1 MLSIGVI
8 GYGYWGPNL
17 VRNFQECGVAK
28 VTMVSDLNESRL
40 ELAKA
45 RYPSIK
51 TTPNHLELIRS
62 SEIDAVAIATPVGTH
77 HDLAMSA
84 LQAGKHIFVEKPLTQ
99 TSEQAKQLI
108 AEAGNRDLTLMVDH
122 TFIYTGAVR
131 KLKELVVG
139 DDLGDIYY
147 YDAERVNLGLF
158 QPDVSVIWDLA
169 VHDLAILNYVFPNEP
184 VAVSATGMDHI
195 PGKPVNIAYI
205 TLYFNDPM
213 IAHIN
218 VNWLSPVKLRRTLV
232 GGDRK
237 MILYDDLEPSE
248 KIKIYD
254 KGIELTNRE
263 SIYETLV
270 GYRAGDMWAPKLD
283 GTEALHREA
292 CHFVESIQ
300 NKTEPVSGGEAGLYV
315 VRILEAATS
324 SMEARG
330 APINLT

>member
-28 VTMVSDLNESRL
+28 VSMVSDLNESYL
-40 ELAKA
+40 ELAKT
-45 RYPSIK
+45 RYPSIE
-51 TTPNHLELIRS
+51 TTPDHLELIRS
-62 SEIDAVAIATPVGTH
+62 PKIDAVAIATPVGTH
-77 HDLAMSA
+77 HELAMSA
-84 LQAGKHIFVEKPLTQ
+84 LQAGKHVFVEKPLSQ

-108 AEAGNRDLTLMVDH
+108 EEAGNRDLTLMVDH

-139 DDLGDIYY
+139 GELGDIYY
-147 YDAERVNLGLF
+147 YDSERVNLGLF

-169 VHDLAILNYVFPNEP
+169 VHDLAILNYVFPHQP
-184 VAVSATGMDHI
+184 VAVSATGISHV
-195 PGKPVNIAYI
+195 PGKPENVAYL
-205 TLYFNDPM
+205 TLYFNDSM

-254 KGIELTNRE
+254 KGIELTSRQN
-263 SIYETLV
+263 IYETLV

-283 GTEALHREA
+283 GTEALRREA
-292 CHFVESIQ
+292 CHFVESIE
-300 NKTEPVSGGEAGLYV
+300 NKIKPASGGEAGLYV
-315 VRILEAATS
+315 VRVLEAATH
-324 SMEARG
+324 SMEERG
-330 APINLT
+330 APIDII